1 MNRSDSIVAG
11 IVDAAADSRERAV
24 ERRRPAPELS
34 APSHPLGS
42 MLFPEAARLWL
53 LTRRDHIAPR
63 NYVDYENSR
72 GRQSGPSTTQ
82 KRGPCSRICR
92 EMTRLN
98 SVFSGLQI
106 NYQFSALS
114 FKPIELPRPWP
125 LCAGCRGYRRGL
137 LWF

>member
-1 MNRSDSIVAG
+1 MQSEKPWYI
-11 IVDAAADSRERAV
+11 DAA
-24 ERRRPAPELS
+24 EL
-34 APSHPLGS
+34 AE
-42 MLFPEAARLWL
+42 MLFPEAARSWL
-53 LTRRDHIAPR
+53 LTRRDHISPR

-114 FKPIELPRPWP
+114 FQPIELPRPWP